1 MIQGMPSGILRAY
14 TGGSFAAALVLR
26 SLFLKRA
33 VNASSLLKK
42 AGTQFFIEYALAL
55 SAGLFTFVLTRVFF
69 SIPLYSGGLFFI
81 GFVAFGFF
89 IAVDMSLEKEREV
102 IKTVMARPDLRVTLQ
117 KIYPMTRKFFLI
129 AVVANLMVMVIIIL
143 IIGRD
148 LAWLT
153 EIETAQMNIMKE
165 MTSKTVFKEI
175 SFAVAVLL
183 VLIIN
188 IIYSYSKNLKLLF
201 QMQTRVLE
209 SVSNGDL
216 STLVPVATSDEFG
229 MIATHTNKMI
239 YGLRDRIRMLARLNV
254 AKEIQANLLPGRAP
268 DVPGL
273 DISGISLYCEEV
285 GGDYY
290 DYFKFSGTRVG
301 IAVTDSSDHG
311 VGAGLHMTT
320 IRAFLRYGAEDY
332 QGALPLIRS
341 VNRHLAGDGS
351 ESGHFTTVF
360 FADIDL
366 EQKKINWIRAGHEPA
381 LLYSPESG
389 EFTRLLGSG
398 MALGVEP
405 DAEIYEYEILGW
417 EKDSI
422 LAIVSDGLKESRNS
436 AGEMYGENR
445 IRALITRYPD
455 QPAQTIQKELIRD
468 LKGFIGKVPIADDI
482 TVVIVKLV

>member
-14 TGGSFAAALVLR
+14 TGGSFAAALILR
-26 SLFLKRA
+26 YFLLGRIID
-33 VNASSLLKK
+33 ASPLP
-42 AGTQFFIEYALAL
+42 AMANRQFFAEYALAL
-55 SAGLFTFVLTRVFF
+55 SAGLFTFVLTHVFF
-69 SIPLYSGGLFFI
+69 SVPLYSGGLFFI

-102 IKTVMARPDLRVTLQ
+102 IKTVIAHPDLLFIPQ

-129 AVVANLMVMVIIIL
+129 AVVTNLMVMVIIIL

-153 EIETAQMNIMKE
+153 EIDTARMNVMREI
-165 MTSKTVFKEI
+165 TSKTVFKEI

-201 QMQTRVLE
+201 HMQTRVLE

-216 STLVPVATSDEFG
+216 SSLVPVATSDEFG

-239 YGLRDRIRMLARLNV
+239 YGLRDRIRMLTRLNV

-273 DISGISLYCEEV
+273 DISGTSLYCEEV

-290 DYFKFSGTRVG
+290 DYFKFSGNRVG

-320 IRAFLRYGAEDY
+320 IRAFLRYGAAGY
-332 QGALPLIRS
+332 TGASPLIES
-341 VNRHLAGDGS
+341 VNRHLTRDS
-351 ESGHFTTVF
+351 FESGHFTTVF

-366 EQKKINWIRAGHEPA
+366 ERRKIIWIRAGHEPA

-389 EFTRLLGSG
+389 AFTRLLGSG
-398 MALGVEP
+398 MALGVDPE
-405 DAEIYEYEILGW
+405 AKIHEYEIRGW
-417 EKDSI
+417 ENGAI
-422 LAIVSDGLKESRNS
+422 LAMVSDGLKESRNS

-445 IRALITRYPD
+445 IQALIARYSD
-455 QPAQTIQKELIRD
+455 QPAQTIQKELIGD